1 MNFME
6 AAQAMKE
13 GRIVIVED
21 YLLWKF
27 DKNLNCFC
35 NRRKNIDTEWS
46 VSSFTSLRFIGANW
60 EVAEDDWNLAYI
72 QIGTDEDE
80 NPVYFR
86 DVAGGSEGI
95 KKCRDLILKDLRTS
109 NICISNTKLSEVF
122 SIVNKRFGAIDSDQV
137 KRGDLE

>member
-60 EVAEDDWNLAYI
+60 EVINEEYTLASEVQMLCETNHY
-72 QIGTDEDE
+72 
-80 NPVYFR
+80 PSHYF
-86 DVAGGSEGI
+86 DLVL
-95 KKCRDLILKDLRTS
+95 KKHRDLIIKDLADDLKIDSSVQQCVREPMY
-109 NICISNTKLSEVF
+109 NWFLDII
-122 SIVNKRFGAIDSDQV
+122 NKRFG
-137 KRGDLE
+137 DLE